1 MVIYIYISIFVCPV
15 VDTTLLYV
23 CTLWLGIRF
32 TNCSS
37 SGLDTT
43 ESISIM
49 CNVIYFLM
57 LSLLSAWFITEGQI
71 DSFLLDLGREYGKLG
86 TGRQLSRE
94 EVRKGWK
101 EARCN
106 GIWSVEVNLSIG
118 MIEEK
123 GWRWWK
129 LGCQWIPMN
138 TNYKSYH
145 KCNVWLEPIYQ
156 KSVKWNL
163 KAIKSSINK

>member
-1 MVIYIYISIFVCPV
+1 MYIYMYSLYINISIFVCPV

-23 CTLWLGIRF
+23 CTLWLGILF
-32 TNCSS
+32 TYCSS

-49 CNVIYFLM
+49 CNAIYFSM
-57 LSLLSAWFITEGQI
+57 LSLFSAWFITEGQI
-71 DSFLLDLGREYGKLG
+71 DSFLLDLGRDYSKLG

-106 GIWSVEVNLSIG
+106 GIWIMECGSKFINRNDWGEGLAMVEIG
-118 MIEEK
+118 M
-123 GWRWWK
+123 
-129 LGCQWIPMN
+129 PMN
-138 TNYKSYH
+138 TN
-145 KCNVWLEPIYQ
+145 EYQ
-156 KSVKWNL
+156 L
-163 KAIKSSINK
+163 